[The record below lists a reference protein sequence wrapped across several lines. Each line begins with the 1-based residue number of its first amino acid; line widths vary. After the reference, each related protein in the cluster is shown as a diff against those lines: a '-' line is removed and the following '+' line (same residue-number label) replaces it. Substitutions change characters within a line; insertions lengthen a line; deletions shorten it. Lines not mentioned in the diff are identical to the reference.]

1 MFLFLRS
8 LLWTLLCPGT
18 FAFLLP
24 WYILSGF
31 ALNESGWGLRQYLG
45 FVVVLTGTTI
55 LLWCV
60 YAFAR
65 YGRGTLSPLDPARHF
80 VYRGLYRYVRNPM
93 YVGVLTI
100 LLGEALFFSSW
111 TMLGYTAVVFAAFNL
126 FIRLHEEPYLRKQF
140 GEEYA
145 RYCEQVGRWIPGK

>member
-8 LLWTLLCPGT
+8 ILWTLLCPGT

-31 ALNESGWGLRQYLG
+31 TLNEPGWGWRQYLG
-45 FVVVLTGTTI
+45 FVVVLTGTSI
-55 LLWCV
+55 LVWCI

-65 YGRGTLSPLDPARHF
+65 DGRGTLSPLDPARRL
-80 VYRGLYRYVRNPM
+80 VIQGLYRYVRNPM
-93 YVGVLTI
+93 YVGVVTI

-111 TMLGYTAVVFAAFNL
+111 TMLGYAAVVFVVFNL

-140 GEEYA
+140 GEEYE
-145 RYCEQVGRWIPGK
+145 RYCAQVGRWGIC